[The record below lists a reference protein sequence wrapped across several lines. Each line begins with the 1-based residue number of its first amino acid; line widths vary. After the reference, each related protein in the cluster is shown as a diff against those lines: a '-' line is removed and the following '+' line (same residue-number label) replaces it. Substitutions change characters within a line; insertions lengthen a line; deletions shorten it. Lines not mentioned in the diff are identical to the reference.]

1 MLLSQFELYL
11 PRRDSLQYPARYR
24 YSFDMKDNIN
34 EEIFSNMPEVPG
46 RFTGLGI
53 KKMPA

>member
-11 PRRDSLQYPARYR
+11 PRRDSLQHPARTGIVL
-24 YSFDMKDNIN
+24 DMKDNIN
-34 EEIFSNMPEVPG
+34 EEIFSNMPEIPG